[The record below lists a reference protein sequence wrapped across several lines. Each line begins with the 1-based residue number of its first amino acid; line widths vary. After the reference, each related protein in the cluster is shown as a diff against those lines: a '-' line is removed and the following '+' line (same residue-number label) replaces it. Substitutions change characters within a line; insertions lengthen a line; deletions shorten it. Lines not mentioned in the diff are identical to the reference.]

1 MPSEWPAS
9 FTWKSI
15 TDGPLLSVCI
25 ANRVSALGQSYL
37 PNFPPS
43 PWLFLWHVCIISATA
58 FDSRHTRLLREGGL
72 QNSDEGGG
80 VVLTGKR

>member
-1 MPSEWPAS
+1 MPSECPAS
-9 FTWKSI
+9 FTWKTI

-43 PWLFLWHVCIISATA
+43 PWLFMACLHY
-58 FDSRHTRLLREGGL
+58 
-72 QNSDEGGG
+72 
-80 VVLTGKR
+80 